1 MRTVFERIQ
10 EFAQVSPRFKA
21 AASEATLDSVVAAGF
36 SLGTAKA
43 AYEVHDGQR
52 GCAVLED
59 EAGPFR
65 WMSLRE
71 SLADAR
77 RWRKLLRGGAFD
89 DASVVAARGVRAAW
103 WHEGWLPVGENG
115 AGDVLCL
122 DFSPVKGG
130 RRGQVVRVLH
140 DDPARGVVAASLRE
154 LLGRVATGLESGE
167 LVCSDD
173 YGGVIPAEEATGGAT
188 SERADLGFFEGPSVT
203 DAKLKEVRGMTA
215 LTYVNFTGAQ
225 ITDRGLKQ
233 LARLPKLKSIMLRKT
248 LVTDSGIRWLLEA
261 FPQLQDL
268 ALPPQATAEL
278 VPVIANH
285 PRLRTVGTSATR
297 FGKRGERAV
306 SAINSKIQF
315 F

>member
-1 MRTVFERIQ
+1 M
-10 EFAQVSPRFKA
+10 
-21 AASEATLDSVVAAGF
+21 SEATLDLVAATGF

-43 AYEVHDGQR
+43 PYEVHDGQR

-71 SLADAR
+71 SVVDAK
-77 RWRKLLRGGAFD
+77 RWRKLLRVGAFD
-89 DASVVAARGVRAAW
+89 EASVVAERGVRAAW

-122 DFSPVKGG
+122 DFSPAKGG
-130 RRGQVVRVLH
+130 RRGQVIRVLH
-140 DDPARGVVAASLRE
+140 DDPVRSVVAASLRE
-154 LLGRVATGLESGE
+154 LLARVAAGLESGE

-173 YGGVIPAEEATGGAT
+173 YGGVIPAEEATDGAT

-203 DAKLKEVRGMTA
+203 DAKLKEVGGMTA

-225 ITDRGLKQ
+225 ITDRGLMQ

-248 LVTDSGIRWLLEA
+248 LVTDRGIKWLLEA
-261 FPQLQDL
+261 FPRLQDL
-268 ALPPQATAEL
+268 ALPPQATTEL
-278 VPVIANH
+278 VPVIASH
-285 PRLRTVGTSATR
+285 PGLRTVGTSATR

-306 SAINSKIQF
+306 SSINSRIQF